1 MGTRSRIGVMHGD
14 NVKSV
19 YCHWDGYLQH
29 NGAILQEHYDSVKA
43 NQLVALGDLSSLR
56 PNIGE
61 KHTFSQ
67 FELRAEE
74 VAGFKLLTENMCTF
88 YGRDR
93 GETGTEWKT
102 HTNFVD
108 FFAEVEGSWCEWYY
122 IMRDGVWYVG
132 NIYDKDEQFYKKL
145 VPLAE
150 ALATVKEEA

>member
-19 YCHWDGYLQH
+19 YCHWDGYLEH

-56 PNIGE
+56 PEIGE
-61 KHTFSQ
+61 KHAFSQ

-74 VAGFKLLTENMCTF
+74 VAGYKLLTENMCTF

-108 FFAEVEGSWCEWYY
+108 FFAEVDGSWCEWYY

-132 NIYDKDEQFYKKL
+132 NIYEKDERFFKKL
-145 VPLAE
+145 VPLTE

>member
-56 PNIGE
+56 PEIGE
-61 KHTFSQ
+61 KHAFSQ

-132 NIYDKDEQFYKKL
+132 NRYETDERFFQKL

>member
-19 YCHWDGYLQH
+19 YCHWDGYLEH
-29 NGAILQEHYDSVKA
+29 NGVMLQEHYDSAKA
-43 NQLVALGDLSSLR
+43 NQLVALGDLSSLK
-56 PNIGE
+56 PEIGIQHAFGYHGTE
-61 KHTFSQ
+61 ISAEDYETQ
-67 FELRAEE
+67 F
-74 VAGFKLLTENMCTF
+74 GNMCTF

-93 GETGTEWKT
+93 GEKGTAWKT

-132 NIYDKDEQFYKKL
+132 NRYEKDERFFQKL
-145 VPLAE
+145 VPLTE

>member
-56 PNIGE
+56 PEIGE
-61 KHTFSQ
+61 KHAFSQ